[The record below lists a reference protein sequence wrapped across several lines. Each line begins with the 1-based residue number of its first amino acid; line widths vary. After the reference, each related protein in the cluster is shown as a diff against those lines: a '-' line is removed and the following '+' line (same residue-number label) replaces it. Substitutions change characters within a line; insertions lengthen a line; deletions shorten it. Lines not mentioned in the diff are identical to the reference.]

1 MLFFFARNNM
11 VMYSQRQL
19 RVLHTRRSSSS
30 NTPLIPSCCH
40 QNTVPPPQSGLERA
54 ALRSIWMLVDTD
66 RDNRLSAHEVGCALS
81 SSIFALSRLFAF
93 FD

>member
-1 MLFFFARNNM
+1 MALSTER
-11 VMYSQRQL
+11 R
-19 RVLHTRRSSSS
+19 RRRSSRRFGSR
-30 NTPLIPSCCH
+30 LVSCSVFVRLLFVIFRRSRARAP
-40 QNTVPPPQSGLERA
+40 VPPPQSGLERD

-81 SSIFALSRLFAF
+81 SYIFALSRLFAF